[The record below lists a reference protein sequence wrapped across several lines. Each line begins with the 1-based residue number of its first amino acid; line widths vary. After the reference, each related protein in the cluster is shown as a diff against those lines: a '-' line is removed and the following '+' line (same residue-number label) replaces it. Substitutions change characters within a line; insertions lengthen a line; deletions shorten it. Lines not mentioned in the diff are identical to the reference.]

1 MGEPLIGGAWPTVG
15 FASAQ
20 WHIAMAQAL
29 EGVERTA
36 EQVDPL
42 RSKCPDCN
50 DPWVRHAEGC
60 GEWRCSGDFLR
71 CPCKATPPHHA
82 T

>member
-1 MGEPLIGGAWPTVG
+1 MTSMNSNQHYRRALGLLSEMGEPLIGGAWPTVG

-36 EQVDPL
+36 DTIAMPPEVGSEARPL
-42 RSKCPDCN
+42 
-50 DPWVRHAEGC
+50 
-60 GEWRCSGDFLR
+60 WRGR
-71 CPCKATPPHHA
+71 ARPATD